1 MKTIEVA
8 CKYAISPSR
17 LPGYDYALNPYRGCG
32 HGCTYCYAP
41 DVLRETREWGNFVD
55 VKRNMPTILAKEVK
69 RKKKGV
75 VGIGTV
81 TDAYQPIEK
90 KFEVTRFSLEQ
101 LLKEDFPICIQTKSD
116 LVLRDLDLIRRFSDS
131 EVGFTVAFLDEGT
144 RKLFEPNA
152 SPIERRLSTLRT
164 LSDESVKTWA
174 FIGPIL
180 PHVSLNELL
189 ELARQIANTGVDH
202 VLVDK
207 LNLKRSTRKNILK
220 CLDGKSPKLHS
231 MYSGNISDKE
241 HYRKITKAIIEELK
255 SLGVRSE
262 PAF

>member
-1 MKTIEVA
+1 MKTTEIT

-32 HGCTYCYAP
+32 HGCAYCYAP
-41 DVLRETREWGNFVD
+41 DVLREQREWGTFVD
-55 VKRNMPTILAKEVK
+55 VKRNIPIILAKEVK

-90 KFEVTRFSLEQ
+90 ECQVTRFSLEQ

-116 LVLRDLDLIRRFSDS
+116 LVLRDMDLITRFSDS
-131 EVGFTVAFLDEGT
+131 EVGFTIAFLNEST

-152 SPIERRLSTLRT
+152 SPIERRLSALRT
-164 LSDESVKTWA
+164 LSDEGVKTWA

-180 PHVSLNELL
+180 PHVSLDELL
-189 ELARQIANTGVDH
+189 ELAGRISDTGVDH

-220 CLDGKSPKLHS
+220 RLDGKSPELHS
-231 MYSGNISDKE
+231 MYSGNISDEE
-241 HYRKITKAIIEELK
+241 HYREAAKKIVEELE
-255 SLGVRSE
+255 SHGIRSE

>member
-1 MKTIEVA
+1 MKTTEIT

-41 DVLRETREWGNFVD
+41 DVLREKREWGTFVD
-55 VKRNMPTILAKEVK
+55 IKRNIPTILAKEVK
-69 RKKKGV
+69 RKEKGV

-81 TDAYQPIEK
+81 TDAYQPVEK
-90 KFEVTRFSLEQ
+90 RTEVTRFSLEQ

-116 LVLRDLDLIRRFSDS
+116 LVLRDLDLITRFSDS
-131 EVGFTVAFLDEGT
+131 EVGFTVAFLDEST

-152 SPIERRLSTLRT
+152 SPIERRLSALRT
-164 LSDESVKTWA
+164 LSDEGVRTWA

-180 PHVSLNELL
+180 PHVSMDELL
-189 ELARQIANTGVDH
+189 ELARRISDTGVEH

-207 LNLKRSTRKNILK
+207 LNLKRSTRKSILK
-220 CLDGKSPKLHS
+220 RLEGRDPELHS
-231 MYSGNISDKE
+231 LYSGNISDKE
-241 HYRKITKAIIEELK
+241 RHRKISTAIIQELDTP
-255 SLGVRSE
+255 GVRAE

>member
-1 MKTIEVA
+1 MRTTEIT

-41 DVLRETREWGNFVD
+41 DVLRETREWGSFVD
-55 VKRNMPTILAKEVK
+55 VKRNIPTVLSREVK

-81 TDAYQPIEK
+81 TDAYQPTEK
-90 KFEVTRFSLEQ
+90 KYEVTRFSLEQ

-131 EVGFTVAFLDEGT
+131 EVGFTVAFLDENT
-144 RKLFEPNA
+144 RKLFEPKA
-152 SPIERRLSTLRT
+152 SPIERRLSALRT
-164 LSDESVKTWA
+164 LSDEGVKTWG

-180 PHVSLNELL
+180 PHVSLDELL
-189 ELARQIANTGVDH
+189 ELARRIADTGVDH

-220 CLDGKSPKLHS
+220 RLDGKSPKLHS
-231 MYSGNISDKE
+231 TYSGNISDKE
-241 HYRKITKAIIEELK
+241 HYLEVAKAIIEELQ
-255 SLGVRSE
+255 SLGVCSE

>member
-1 MKTIEVA
+1 MKTTEVT

-32 HGCTYCYAP
+32 HGCAYCYAP
-41 DVLRETREWGNFVD
+41 DVLRERREWGTFVD
-55 VKRNMPTILAKEVK
+55 VRRNIPTILAKEVK
-69 RKKKGV
+69 KKKKGV

-90 KFEVTRFSLEQ
+90 KTNVTRFSLEQ

-116 LVLRDLDLIRRFSDS
+116 LVLRDRDLIERFSDS
-131 EVGFTVAFLDEGT
+131 EVGFTVAFMDEST

-152 SPIERRLSTLRT
+152 SPIERRLSALRT
-164 LSDESVKTWA
+164 LSDGGVKTWA

-180 PHVSLNELL
+180 PHVSLDELL
-189 ELARQIANTGVDH
+189 ELAGRIAETGVDH

-207 LNLKRSTRKNILK
+207 LNLRRSTRKNILRR
-220 CLDGKSPKLHS
+220 LDGKSTELHS
-231 MYSGNISDKE
+231 MYSGNISDKG
-241 HYRKITKAIIEELK
+241 HYRKVAAAIIRELE
-255 SLGVRSE
+255 SHGVRAE

>member
-1 MKTIEVA
+1 MKTTEIA

-32 HGCTYCYAP
+32 HGCSYCYAP
-41 DVLRETREWGNFVD
+41 DVLREKREWGTFVD
-55 VKRNMPTILAKEVK
+55 VKRNIPTILAKEVK

-90 KFEVTRFSLEQ
+90 KFQVTRFSLEQ

-116 LVLRDLDLIRRFSDS
+116 LVLRDSDLITQFSDS
-131 EVGFTVAFLDEGT
+131 EVGFTIAFLDETT
-144 RKLFEPNA
+144 RKLFEPHA
-152 SPIERRLSTLRT
+152 SPIERRLSALQTLI
-164 LSDESVKTWA
+164 DEGVRTWA
-174 FIGPIL
+174 FIGPVL
-180 PHVSLNELL
+180 PHISLDELT
-189 ELARQIANTGVDH
+189 ELAGRISDTGVDH
-202 VLVDK
+202 VLVDM

-220 CLDGKSPKLHS
+220 RLDGKSSELDS

-241 HYRKITKAIIEELK
+241 HYRKVAKAIIEELE
-255 SLGVRSE
+255 SLGIRAE